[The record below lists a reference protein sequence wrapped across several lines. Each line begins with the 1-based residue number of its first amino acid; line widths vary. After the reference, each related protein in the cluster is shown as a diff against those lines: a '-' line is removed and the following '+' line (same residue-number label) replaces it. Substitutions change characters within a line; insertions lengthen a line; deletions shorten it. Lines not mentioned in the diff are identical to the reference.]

1 MEKDYRVRVTK
12 MLIRKEFTELLK
24 KKPIQE
30 ITVREIC
37 ERTGINRSTFY
48 NHYQDVYDLLEQIEN
63 EMLGELAENLKN
75 VVSENDPMNMEL
87 FKGIFR
93 SLMENSD
100 MCVIMLGEN
109 GDKSFLYRM
118 LETGKENCVAAYTKY
133 FPKATEEQL
142 EDFYSFVSN
151 GCVGLMSR
159 WIHAGMKKTPDELA
173 STAKAIMTGALKYFE
188 NV

>member
-63 EMLGELAENLKN
+63 EMLGELAEISKT
-75 VVSENDPMNMEL
+75 S
-87 FKGIFR
+87 
-93 SLMENSD
+93 
-100 MCVIMLGEN
+100 
-109 GDKSFLYRM
+109 
-118 LETGKENCVAAYTKY
+118 
-133 FPKATEEQL
+133 FPKT
-142 EDFYSFVSN
+142 
-151 GCVGLMSR
+151 
-159 WIHAGMKKTPDELA
+159 IP
-173 STAKAIMTGALKYFE
+173 
-188 NV
+188 

>member
-1 MEKDYRVRVTK
+1 
-12 MLIRKEFTELLK
+12 
-24 KKPIQE
+24 
-30 ITVREIC
+30 
-37 ERTGINRSTFY
+37 
-48 NHYQDVYDLLEQIEN
+48 
-63 EMLGELAENLKN
+63 
-75 VVSENDPMNMEL
+75 
-87 FKGIFR
+87 
-93 SLMENSD
+93 

-133 FPKATEEQL
+133 FPKATKEQI

-173 STAKAIMTGALKYFE
+173 TRLFGEKRALTLTFLYSRRTIKP
-188 NV
+188 